1 MRGMLKWLG
10 YGLLGL
16 LALIGVGSA
25 FGGGSRSSSTGRPV
39 GATVVATQPPPNI
52 EGTVQARVRAT
63 MAALAKPTAL
73 AQAVSAPPTVP
84 VPEATTAAGPVVA
97 KPTEPPMLQAQP
109 GVPTFGDGVHRVGTD
124 LPPGTYRSRP
134 SGNCYWERMADFTGG
149 LQSILANGNETA
161 PAVVTIL
168 ESDAGFRS
176 SRCGTWTQDLS
187 PITSSPTAPFGDG
200 TYIVGTD
207 IASGTWRTTGK
218 PGCYWE
224 RLGTFTGGLESI
236 LANENESGAAVVTIQ
251 AGDKGFTSRRC
262 GTWEKIQ

>member
-73 AQAVSAPPTVP
+73 AQAVSAPPPTVP

-97 KPTEPPMLQAQP
+97 KPTEPPMLRLSRGYPPSVMECTELARIYHPAPIVAGHLVIATGNAWLTSPADSRASWQTETKQP
-109 GVPTFGDGVHRVGTD
+109 RPWSQSWSQTLVSAPVAAARGHRIC
-124 LPPGTYRSRP
+124 R
-134 SGNCYWERMADFTGG
+134 
-149 LQSILANGNETA
+149 
-161 PAVVTIL
+161 
-168 ESDAGFRS
+168 
-176 SRCGTWTQDLS
+176 LS
-187 PITSSPTAPFGDG
+187 PVVRQRRSAMGRISWEPTSHPAPGG
-200 TYIVGTD
+200 RL
-207 IASGTWRTTGK
+207 ASRAATGR
-218 PGCYWE
+218 G
-224 RLGTFTGGLESI
+224 
-236 LANENESGAAVVTIQ
+236 
-251 AGDKGFTSRRC
+251 
-262 GTWEKIQ
+262 